1 MFEIDYFKA
10 LKDAGIKDSLISV
23 IKKNSNLSEQ
33 QIEKMYAEKVEY
45 HGRQMDQ
52 YINSYM
58 RQYVDLKTNKKVN
71 DIDEKLD
78 EMVTQFINENNV
90 KDK

>member
-1 MFEIDYFKA
+1 MFEIDYLKG
-10 LKDAGIKDSLISV
+10 LKDAGIKDSLISMV
-23 IKKNSNLSEQ
+23 KKNSNLSEQ
-33 QIEKMYAEKVEY
+33 QIEKMYTEKVEY

-58 RQYVDLKTNKKVN
+58 RQYVDLKQNKKVN
-71 DIDEKLD
+71 DVDEKLD
-78 EMVTQFINENNV
+78 EMVAQFINENNI

>member
-1 MFEIDYFKA
+1 MFEIDYFKV
-10 LKDAGIKDSLISV
+10 LKDAGIKDSLISMV
-23 IKKNSNLSEQ
+23 KKNSNLSEQ
-33 QIEKMYAEKVEY
+33 QIEKMYVEKVEY

-58 RQYVDLKTNKKVN
+58 RQYVDLKQNKKVN
-71 DIDEKLD
+71 DVDEKLD
-78 EMVTQFINENNV
+78 EMVAQFINENNI